1 LSRRSVSAALLA
13 AVFAVLATTPALAVP
28 VPMGGSPLN
37 VIVGDQGQLQ
47 AFRQDR
53 TDATQ
58 PPGIFYQPRTE
69 LGDAGFF
76 LAFPTTAA
84 PANPAALEE
93 TVWGFGG
100 SAGPGLSDTYTN
112 TSQGGVTG
120 SGTAADPLTQVSVYV
135 VRSATPSDFARVT
148 QTTTYVNGSQEF
160 RVHWDVTNL
169 QPTPLRFKAL
179 AAADFF
185 FEGDDAGVGIFTQGP
200 PRFIGGT
207 NVDSGSSGGFVEVS
221 PAWDAY
227 QALDFPTVWSKV
239 RGAAADTNPV
249 WDNSVLD
256 HPDDNAGGVEWDQGL
271 TTPLNNGQTRSFDLI
286 IRSAVPSALQ
296 LTPTNAA
303 SRQGVPVGITATATD
318 SNGQPYAGK
327 TLRYTIAGPN
337 ATTGS
342 ATLGPTGSAVI
353 TDPGTNPGT
362 DSVTVFVD
370 FNNDGVRQSVEPV
383 ATALATFVD
392 SVPPT
397 CSLKASGTL
406 IGGGASGK
414 PLVITLTCGEGAT
427 VTVATT
433 LTAPAAR
440 RAVASA
446 KKKKAKKIKLK
457 PVKQTVGAGQP
468 TKLRVKIPKSIAR
481 KYAGKTLTATM
492 TITAKDTAGNVKKT
506 TIKRKVKLAKLR
518 KKTRSRRG

>member
-1 LSRRSVSAALLA
+1 LYRRSFSAALLA
-13 AVFAVLATTPALAVP
+13 AVFAVLGATPALAAP
-28 VPMGGSPLN
+28 VPLGGSPLN

-53 TDATQ
+53 TDPEN
-58 PPGIFYQPRTE
+58 PPGIFYRATE
-69 LGDAGFF
+69 MLGDAGFF
-76 LAFPTTAA
+76 LAFPTGA
-84 PANPAALEE
+84 ANPAALTG
-93 TVWGFGG
+93 TVWGFNG
-100 SAGPGLSDTYTN
+100 SAGPDLANTYTN

-120 SGTAADPLTQVSVYV
+120 SGTAADPLKQISVYEV
-135 VRSATPSDFARVT
+135 NSGTPQARIT
-148 QTTTYVNGSQEF
+148 QTTTYVNGAQEF
-160 RVHWDVTNL
+160 RVNWVVRNL
-169 QPTPLRFKAL
+169 QATALRFKAL
-179 AAADFF
+179 SAADFF

-207 NVDSGSSGGFVEVS
+207 NVNSGSSGGFVEVS

-227 QALDFPTVWSKV
+227 QALDFPTVWSRV
-239 RGAAADTNPV
+239 QGAADNTSAV

-256 HPDDNAGGVEWDQGL
+256 HPDDNAGGVEWDQGV
-271 TTPLNNGQTRSFDLI
+271 TTPLDNGQERSFDLI

-296 LTPTNAA
+296 LNPTNAA

-327 TLRYTIAGPN
+327 TLHYDIVGPN
-337 ATTGS
+337 TTSGNV
-342 ATLGPTGSAVI
+342 TLGPTGSAVV
-353 TDPGTNPGT
+353 TDPGANAGT
-362 DSVTVFVD
+362 DTVTVFVD
-370 FNNDGVRQSVEPV
+370 FNNDGLRQKVEPV

-406 IGGGASGK
+406 VGGGASGK
-414 PLVITLTCGEGAT
+414 PLVITVNCGEGAT
-427 VTVATT
+427 VTVVTT
-433 LTAPAAR
+433 LTVPAAR

-446 KKKKAKKIKLK
+446 KKKKKAKKIKLK
-457 PVKQTVGAGQP
+457 PVKQTVVAGQP

-492 TITAKDTAGNVKKT
+492 TITAKDAAGNVKKT
-506 TIKRKVKLAKLR
+506 TIKRKVKLAKL